1 MVKQRERKNNTK
13 PRGKEEEEKEEKRQL
28 CPFQVSKM
36 TKLIAALAKV
46 TIIYSCMY
54 DIIC

>member
-13 PRGKEEEEKEEKRQL
+13 PKEEEEKEEKRQL
-28 CPFQVSKM
+28 CQFQVSKM